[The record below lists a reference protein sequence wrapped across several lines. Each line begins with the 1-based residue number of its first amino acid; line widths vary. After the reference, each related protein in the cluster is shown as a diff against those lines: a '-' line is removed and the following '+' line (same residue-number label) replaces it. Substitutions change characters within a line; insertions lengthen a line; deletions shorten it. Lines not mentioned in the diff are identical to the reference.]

1 MNKIQKFY
9 TTNQI
14 NIQGINREAL
24 NEALAL
30 AREAVNELYT
40 TKLEFYFGEQK
51 AKIILEKNTKEEI
64 VSIINSVTSMESIL
78 NLQIK

>member
-9 TTNQI
+9 TTNEI

-30 AREAVNELYT
+30 AREAVNELYA

-64 VSIINSVTSMESIL
+64 VSIINSVTNMESIL

>member
-9 TTNQI
+9 TTNEI

-30 AREAVNELYT
+30 AREAINELYE

-64 VSIINSVTSMESIL
+64 VSIIHSVTNMESIL